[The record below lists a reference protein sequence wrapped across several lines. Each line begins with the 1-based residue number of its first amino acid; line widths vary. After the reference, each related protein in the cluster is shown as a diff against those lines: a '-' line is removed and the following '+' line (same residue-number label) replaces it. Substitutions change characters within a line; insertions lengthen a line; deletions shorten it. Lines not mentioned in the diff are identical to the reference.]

1 MGCCTRKGS
10 LKPLLTLLLAAACAV
25 PALALVVALS
35 PVLAIWLVASSDR
48 RARVESVRAPVAR
61 ALGASAAWARDAVG
75 SARCRVSG
83 SLFAVS
89 PRLAGLVYR
98 NFAIALAAAAAVLAL
113 ATHFALGL
121 LIASS

>member
-25 PALALVVALS
+25 PALALAVALS

-61 ALGASAAWARDAVG
+61 VLGSSAAWARDAVG

-89 PRLAGLVYR
+89 PRLAGFVYR
-98 NFAIALAAAAAVLAL
+98 NFAIALAVAVVAL
-113 ATHFALGL
+113 VVATQVALSL
-121 LIASS
+121 VTASS